1 MTNLTGELVKL
12 KELRLDHVGAF
23 PADEEYQPIALIL
36 MGGGGGGGGVFIISV
51 NNMGFFSE
59 CIGIIFNGSVVYF
72 VYLELDR
79 WATPFWAEDCL
90 HAVLHEV

>member
-36 MGGGGGGGGVFIISV
+36 MGGGGGGGSV
-51 NNMGFFSE
+51 HYQ
-59 CIGIIFNGSVVYF
+59 C
-72 VYLELDR
+72 
-79 WATPFWAEDCL
+79 
-90 HAVLHEV
+90 